1 MADRFPTSLKKFRRC
16 FAGRWRFLTSFRF
29 FRGVKDGR
37 YSLSVSNGHLNL
49 DSGFD
54 VDGGDL
60 LDDLAGGVEVDDA
73 LVDAQLELVPG
84 LGALSARGLTGGDPQ
99 GLGGHPH
106 GALHLE
112 VLLLGAPDELGAHL
126 LERGDVPGGEGDP
139 DPVDLLLLFHSL
151 AILVRHFL
159 CRDNEL
165 CHQR

>member
-1 MADRFPTSLKKFRRC
+1 VEYITIFNIRQRTARILGSI
-16 FAGRWRFLTSFRF
+16 G
-29 FRGVKDGR
+29 DG
-37 YSLSVSNGHLNL
+37 HFNL
-49 DSGFD
+49 YTGLD

-60 LDDLAGGVEVDDA
+60 LDDLGGAVEVDHS
-73 LVDAQLELVPG
+73 LVNSHLELVPG
-84 LGALSARGLTGGDPQ
+84 LATLSTGSLTGGDPQ